1 MTALAPHI
9 TAFFRQ
15 RLPLER
21 TASPHTCESYA
32 YAFRL
37 LFAFVSRSLNVPP
50 SALQLEHIDA
60 QMVLAF
66 LEDLQSS
73 RTNGS
78 RTRNA
83 RLTAIKS
90 FMHFVEHRVPGALE
104 QIRRVLAIPN
114 QKTDQRLID
123 HIDAEQCKAILDAPD
138 PTTRPGIRDRAMLH
152 VCVTA
157 GLRVSELVGLRL
169 GDVTFT
175 ARYVDLHVRGKGR
188 KERILTLWKTVA
200 GSIRAWLAVRGD
212 APVAALFLNARGSEM
227 TRAGFE
233 YLLRKHV
240 VDART
245 RCPTLRGKRI
255 SPHVLRHTCA
265 LNVLQATGDIRQVAL
280 WLGHESIQTTE
291 DYLRVDVTQRISILT
306 AVTPPQLRPGK
317 FSPPDALLASL
328 TR

>member
-15 RLPLER
+15 RLPVER
-21 TASPHTCESYA
+21 GASPHTCDSYA

-37 LFAFVSRSLNVPP
+37 LFAFASRRLGVPP
-50 SALQLEHIDA
+50 SALQLEHIEA
-60 QMVLAF
+60 QLVLEF
-66 LEDLQSS
+66 LADLQTARS
-73 RTNGS
+73 NGP

-83 RLTAIKS
+83 RLTAVKS
-90 FMHFVEHRVPGALE
+90 FMHFMEHRVPGAIE
-104 QIRRVLAIPN
+104 QIRRVLAIPK
-114 QKTDQRLID
+114 QKTDLRLVD
-123 HIDAEQCKAILDAPD
+123 HLDAEQSQAILDAPD

-169 GDVTFT
+169 DDVTFT

-188 KERILTLWKTVA
+188 KERILSLWKSVA
-200 GSIRAWLAVRGD
+200 DSIRAWTAVRGG
-212 APVAALFLNARGSEM
+212 ARAAELFLNARGREM

-233 YLLRKHV
+233 YLLGKHV
-240 VDART
+240 ADART
-245 RCPTLRGKRI
+245 RCPGLQGKRI

-291 DYLRVDVTQRISILT
+291 DYLRVDVTQRIGVLT

-317 FSPPDALLASL
+317 FRPPDALIASL
-328 TR
+328 TT

>member
-21 TASPHTCESYA
+21 MASPHTCDSYA

-37 LFAFVSRSLNVPP
+37 LFAFASRRLRMPP
-50 SALQLEHIDA
+50 SALQLENIDA
-60 QMVLAF
+60 KMVLAF

-73 RTNGS
+73 RTNGA

-90 FMHFVEHRVPGALE
+90 FMHFVEHRVPGAIE

-123 HIDAEQCKAILDAPD
+123 HLDAQQCQAILDAPD

-152 VCVTA
+152 VCITA
-157 GLRVSELVGLRL
+157 GLRVSELVGLQL

-175 ARYVDLHVRGKGR
+175 ARYVDLRVRGKGR
-188 KERILTLWKTVA
+188 KERILTLWMAVA
-200 GSIRAWLAVRGD
+200 GSIQAWLAVRGK
-212 APVAALFLNARGSEM
+212 PSVAALFLNARGSEM

-240 VDART
+240 ADART
-245 RCPTLRGKRI
+245 RCPTLRVHCHGATR
-255 SPHVLRHTCA
+255 SP
-265 LNVLQATGDIRQVAL
+265 
-280 WLGHESIQTTE
+280 
-291 DYLRVDVTQRISILT
+291 
-306 AVTPPQLRPGK
+306 
-317 FSPPDALLASL
+317 
-328 TR
+328 

>member
-1 MTALAPHI
+1 
-9 TAFFRQ
+9 
-15 RLPLER
+15 
-21 TASPHTCESYA
+21 
-32 YAFRL
+32 
-37 LFAFVSRSLNVPP
+37 VPP
-50 SALQLEHIDA
+50 SGLQFEHLDA
-60 QMVLAF
+60 QLVLAF
-66 LEDLQSS
+66 LADLQTS
-73 RTNGS
+73 RSNS
-78 RTRNA
+78 PRTRNA

-114 QKTDQRLID
+114 QKTDLRLVE
-123 HIDAEQCKAILDAPD
+123 HLDAAQCKAILDSPD
-138 PTTRPGIRDRAMLH
+138 PTTRAGIRDRTMLH

-188 KERILTLWKTVA
+188 KERILTLWKSVADTV
-200 GSIRAWLAVRGD
+200 RAWLAVRGE
-212 APVAALFLNARGSEM
+212 APVPELFLNARGREM

-233 YLLRKHV
+233 YLLHKHATA
-240 VDART
+240 ART
-245 RCPTLRGKRI
+245 QCPALRGTRI

-291 DYLRVDVTQRISILT
+291 EYLRVDVTERISVL
-306 AVTPPQLRPGK
+306 AAMTPPQLRPGK
-317 FSPPDALLASL
+317 FRPPDALIASL
-328 TR
+328 IG